1 MADFADAIPSGGS
14 VEFCFPPQYKQ
25 PMSLQ
30 TVEAEGEKWAVLRLK
45 GRLQ

>member
-30 TVEAEGEKWAVLRLK
+30 TVEAEGEKWAVL
-45 GRLQ
+45 